1 MTLFRSFFFLTLTAV
16 SAALVSANEI
26 EALFPMPAEVRTIIN
41 NRCVMCHGEVIDGEA
56 EIREDLLMVT
66 DDDIR
71 ETLIDV
77 RTLYEVI
84 LEDEM
89 PQEARL
95 SARLRRN
102 PEMRDRLNKLREDY
116 EAQGEKAV
124 LIKWLEAALKKA
136 E

>member
-1 MTLFRSFFFLTLTAV
+1 MTRFPLFSLLSLSLIPAATV
-16 SAALVSANEI
+16 SAQEVA
-26 EALFPMPAEVRTIIN
+26 ALFPIPAEVRTIIN

-56 EIREDLLMVT
+56 EIREDLIMVT

-77 RTLYEVI
+77 VTLYEVI
-84 LEDEM
+84 LHDEM

-95 SARLRRN
+95 SSRLRKN
-102 PEMRDRLNKLREDY
+102 PEMRERLDKLRQDY
-116 EAQGEKAV
+116 AANGEKAV
-124 LIKWLEAALKKA
+124 LIKWLEAAMKQN